1 MKPCRRATLKVR
13 RLALPMFLLP
23 LVAHADCAQQLQLLG
38 EDLKGV
44 ALTQARKQEIGVI
57 FDDAR
62 RRCWVHME
70 DASMAYIVKARKAA
84 GIGPPREEFDWEN
97 VPLESL
103 EKEPAER

>member
-1 MKPCRRATLKVR
+1 VKAAGLCAAL
-13 RLALPMFLLP
+13 LALPVP
-23 LVAHADCAQQLQLLG
+23 AAADCAQQLHLFG

-62 RRCWVHME
+62 RRCWAHME

-103 EKEPAER
+103 EKTPENR